1 MSLSNHN
8 DNTTWIPE
16 GYVKVVG
23 LNNECF
29 VVPQFFLPALKQN
42 LVGQREK
49 KNLNIEKAAGTVSIF
64 PAHFFLNSEFLK
76 VS

>member
-1 MSLSNHN
+1 MSSNH
-8 DNTTWIPE
+8 DDDTTWIPE

-23 LNNECF
+23 LNNNCF
-29 VVPQFFLPALKQN
+29 VVPQFFLPALDQI

-49 KNLNIEKAAGTVSIF
+49 KNLNIEKAAGSVSLY
-64 PAHFFLNSEFLK
+64 PALSYLNSEYFK